1 MGVHVNLPG
10 VSVEEK
16 DKDIT
21 TFDEKEHVY
30 LILQHTTHGKMCV
43 VPFAMLI
50 TSNTSIWTTAW

>member
-1 MGVHVNLPG
+1 MSICR
-10 VSVEEK
+10 VSGSK
-16 DKDIT
+16 KKTKKT